1 MFVLLKALQLTTIQ
15 HGQVMRDIQIN
26 TKLNETMK
34 YEMFKLDFPELRI
47 INPYNT
53 QYQLFV
59 DFQASCEVELIF
71 CEFPN
76 YDDCVNDQFNI
87 EMTNTTGTQ
96 LINIEHYV
104 NPESE
109 TFSYYLMFRLSGENA
124 VGQVTFQAQ
133 SVIILIPQQEM
144 TVMVEPQ
151 IDMYL
156 MIITCDKK
164 PFNFT
169 IDTTAQICSDKNA
182 HVNKQSCSNIQT
194 GQQFT
199 FNNPNLYTFITIFAT
214 SELQELRVQYNFK
227 ADTLSLNE
235 STVRKVYLNPN
246 CFTLNSLSKESNSE
260 NVGITQEVLNV
271 SYTIDQFDVCS
282 FPIFEGQYNLFEGC
296 EFQVWRYYNPN
307 IGSTIFS
314 YSRIYFPVM
323 PWTNDEVPYLLVEF
337 VIAINLRLLYQKI
350 VWKAT
355 AISAL
360 YFEAPDQSQ
369 NLSYG
374 LAFVGMNNISIQVTD
389 RFEKQGVQCKKLNN
403 DRCQLIIDNST
414 QIQIADKQYYYVF
427 SDNLES
433 RILCAPIQAI
443 EPNTPVNVK
452 SISGQYQQQY
462 YRVKTEN
469 FISGKLILS
478 CLFNMHDIQAYFTCK
493 KAFFKI
499 VASASE
505 YLPQIMDQ
513 DILIASG
520 LGVVELVL
528 SEDVLTNEIFFCIIN
543 QSNSD
548 FQVQIQFVG
557 QLKDEQQTNE

>member
-1 MFVLLKALQLTTIQ
+1 MFVLSKALQLTTIQ

-133 SVIILIPQQEM
+133 SVIILIPQQDM

-227 ADTLSLNE
+227 ADTLAMNE
-235 STVRKVYLNPN
+235 PTVRKVYLNPN
-246 CFTLNSLSKESNSE
+246 CFTLNSLAQESNSE
-260 NVGITQEVLNV
+260 YVGITQEVLNV
-271 SYTIDQFDVCS
+271 SYILDVCS
-282 FPIFEGQYNLFEGC
+282 FPIFEGYNHFEGC
-296 EFQVWRYYNPN
+296 ELQIWGFDNTN
-307 IGSTIFS
+307 TGSTIFS
-314 YSRIYFPVM
+314 HSRIYFPVM

-337 VIAINLRLLYQKI
+337 VTAINLKLLYQKI
-350 VWKAT
+350 EWKVT
-355 AISAL
+355 DKSAL
-360 YFEAPDQSQ
+360 YFEAPDQNQ
-369 NLSYG
+369 NLSYS
-374 LAFVGMNNISIQVTD
+374 LAFVGMNNISIQVTE
-389 RFEKQGVQCKKLNN
+389 RFEKQGIQCKKLNN
-403 DRCQLIIDNST
+403 GRCQLIIDNST
-414 QIQIADKQYYYVF
+414 QIQITDKQYYYVF

-433 RILCAPIQAI
+433 RIFCAPIQAI
-443 EPNTPVNVK
+443 EPNTPVNVQLNTGRV
-452 SISGQYQQQY
+452 SQQY

-469 FISGKLILS
+469 FVSGKLILS
-478 CLFNMHDIQAYFTCK
+478 CTKAYFKCK

-499 VASASE
+499 VASTSE
-505 YLPQIMDQ
+505 YIPQMMDQ

-528 SEDVLTNEIFFCIIN
+528 SQDALTNEIFFCIIN
-543 QSNSD
+543 QGNSG

-557 QLKDEQQTNE
+557 QLKDEQYTKE